1 MAIRLNH
8 DDKAQTLSRFRLFA
22 GLNELASNFLVNATH
37 LISLKRHDYLVRRN
51 GPADCF
57 FVVVQGRVEV
67 SLSADSGFNKVVEI
81 AGPGDQI
88 GEAMMFCGGNHLID
102 ARAIT
107 SVTYLW
113 MTKADCLQTIAL
125 DPAFAVKLLEGMS
138 GRFVTLLADIKATN
152 CMTAR
157 ERIYQFLLTEPREG
171 NWVRLS
177 VTKGTIASMLGI
189 AKETLSREL
198 QRLSADGL
206 IRVEGS
212 RIELVDP
219 PPASRPC
226 PNLRRGQ
233 LAGDQ

>member
-1 MAIRLNH
+1 MTIRLNNNKN
-8 DDKAQTLSRFRLFA
+8 DALGRLRLFSGLNDLASRF
-22 GLNELASNFLVNATH
+22 LANAAQMA
-37 LISLKRHDYLVRRN
+37 SVKRHEYLVRRN

-57 FVVVQGRVEV
+57 LVVVQGRVEV
-67 SLSADSGFNKVVEI
+67 SLSADSGFNKVIEI

-107 SVTYLW
+107 SVAYLW
-113 MTKADCLQTIAL
+113 VSKADCLQAIVL
-125 DPAFAVKLLEGMS
+125 DPTFAVNLLEGMS

-152 CMTAR
+152 CLTAR
-157 ERIYQFLLTEPREG
+157 ERIYQFLLSEPREG

-198 QRLSADGL
+198 QRLSVDGL

-212 RIELVDP
+212 RIELFE
-219 PPASRPC
+219 PPAADRPC
-226 PNLRRGQ
+226 PNVKRGIE
-233 LAGDQ
+233 A

>member
-1 MAIRLNH
+1 MAIRQDNN
-8 DDKAQTLSRFRLFA
+8 KPETLARLRLFS
-22 GLNELASNFLVNATH
+22 GLNDLATRFLSNAAQMASV
-37 LISLKRHDYLVRRN
+37 KRHDYVIRRD
-51 GPADCF
+51 GAADSF
-57 FVVVQGRVEV
+57 IVLVQGRVEV
-67 SLSADSGFNKVVEI
+67 SMSADGGFSKVIEI

-113 MTKADCLQTIAL
+113 ISKADCLQAIVL
-125 DPAFAVKLLEGMS
+125 DPTFAVKLLEAMS

-152 CMTAR
+152 CLTAR

-212 RIELVDP
+212 RIELFDP
-219 PPASRPC
+219 PAADRPC
-226 PNLRRGQ
+226 PNVKRG
-233 LAGDQ
+233 LEV

>member
-1 MAIRLNH
+1 MTTRPNNHNKAEILARL
-8 DDKAQTLSRFRLFA
+8 RLFS
-22 GLNELASNFLVNATH
+22 GLNNLASHFLANAASIANVRRHEH
-37 LISLKRHDYLVRRN
+37 LIRRN

-57 FVVVQGRVEV
+57 FVVIQGRVEV
-67 SLSADSGFNKVVEI
+67 SLSGDSGFNKVVEI

-102 ARAIT
+102 AKAIT

-113 MTKADCLQTIAL
+113 LNKADCLQAMVL
-125 DPAFAVKLLEGMS
+125 DSNFAVKLLEALS

-152 CMTAR
+152 CLAAR
-157 ERIYQFLLTEPREG
+157 ERIYQFLLSEPREG

-206 IRVEGS
+206 IKVQGS
-212 RIELVDP
+212 RIELFDP
-219 PPASRPC
+219 PPASLPC
-226 PNLRRGQ
+226 PNLKRGSG
-233 LAGDQ
+233 L

>member
-1 MAIRLNH
+1 MTTRLNNSKTDALERIRLFSGLN
-8 DDKAQTLSRFRLFA
+8 DLASRF
-22 GLNELASNFLVNATH
+22 LANAAQMA
-37 LISLKRHDYLVRRN
+37 SLKRNEYLVRRD

-67 SLSADSGFNKVVEI
+67 SLSADSGFHKVVEI

-107 SVTYLW
+107 SVNYLW
-113 MTKADCLQTIAL
+113 LSKEDCLQAIVL
-125 DPAFAVKLLEGMS
+125 DPTFAVKLLEAMS

-152 CMTAR
+152 CLSAR

-198 QRLSADGL
+198 QRLSSDGL

-212 RIELVDP
+212 RIELFDP
-219 PPASRPC
+219 PAAARPC
-226 PNLRRGQ
+226 PNLKRG
-233 LAGDQ
+233 LES

>member
-1 MAIRLNH
+1 MTTRLNN
-8 DDKAQTLSRFRLFA
+8 DKSQLLARLRLFA
-22 GLNELASNFLVNATH
+22 GLNDLASHFLGNAVNLA
-37 LISLKRHDYLVRRN
+37 SVKRNDYLVRRN

-57 FVVVQGRVEV
+57 FVVIQGRVEV
-67 SLSADSGFNKVVEI
+67 SLSADSGFNKVIEI

-107 SVTYLW
+107 SVNYIWL
-113 MTKADCLQTIAL
+113 KKEDCMQAIAL
-125 DPAFAVKLLEGMS
+125 DPAFAVKLLETMS

-152 CMTAR
+152 CLSAR
-157 ERIYQFLLTEPREG
+157 ERIYQFLLSEPREG

-212 RIELVDP
+212 RIELLDP
-219 PPASRPC
+219 SPANQPC
-226 PNLRRGQ
+226 PNIKQGLT
-233 LAGDQ
+233 A

>member
-1 MAIRLNH
+1 MTTRLNN
-8 DDKAQTLSRFRLFA
+8 DKSQMLVRLRLFA
-22 GLNELASNFLVNATH
+22 GLNARADEFLVNAAH
-37 LISLKRHDYLVRRN
+37 VASVKRHEYLVKRN

-57 FVVVQGRVEV
+57 FVVLQGRVEV
-67 SLSADSGFNKVVEI
+67 SLSADSGFNKVIEI

-107 SVTYLW
+107 SVSYLW
-113 MTKADCLQTIAL
+113 LKKQDCMQAIVL
-125 DPAFAVKLLEGMS
+125 DPQFAVNLLEGMS

-152 CMTAR
+152 CLSAR
-157 ERIYQFLLTEPREG
+157 ERIYQFLLSEPREG

-212 RIELVDP
+212 RIELLSPTVAD
-219 PPASRPC
+219 RPC
-226 PNLRRGQ
+226 PNLKRG
-233 LAGDQ
+233 LEA